1 MVSIVAKAPHSTVTP
16 LRAAGLALGGL
27 DLALALAVE
36 AEAEAE
42 PGRTPSRVV
51 PAWVRWLLCQ
61 CGGHG
66 GDYLTVTV
74 AA

>member
-1 MVSIVAKAPHSTVTP
+1 MVSIVAKAPHSTP
-16 LRAAGLALGGL
+16 LRL
-27 DLALALAVE
+27 DLALALAVA

-42 PGRTPSRVV
+42 PGRTPSRAV
-51 PAWVRWLLCQ
+51 PAWARWLLCQ

-66 GDYLTVTV
+66 GDDLTVTV

>member
-16 LRAAGLALGGL
+16 LRAAELALGGL

-42 PGRTPSRVV
+42 PRAHSESGRAGLGAMAAVPVRRSR
-51 PAWVRWLLCQ
+51 WR
-61 CGGHG
+61 
-66 GDYLTVTV
+66 
-74 AA
+74 